1 MRDLVIAAVERVKAA
16 AASLTDAL
24 AEVGARAPGLAQV
37 TVAAG
42 GVAVTVTPKPPAA
55 PLPCATCGRP

>member
-1 MRDLVIAAVERVKAA
+1 MRARILAALERVKAA

-37 TVAAG
+37 TVSAG
-42 GVAVTVTPKPPAA
+42 GVAVTVTPKPEA
-55 PLPCATCGRP
+55 PKPCATCGKP

>member
-1 MRDLVIAAVERVKAA
+1 MKARILDAVERVKAA

-55 PLPCATCGRP
+55 APPCATCGRP